1 MNDFENYIIL
11 ICSKNISRFTEKKS
25 RRDIDNTRFVEF
37 GEDWNVLVHGL
48 SRRMAEWCSYVSP
61 IEFEESDVLSYQA
74 IIFANSTKRGRTL
87 LVFRFRRVLTRHLS
101 PRSKPLEFEW
111 NPAKVGR
118 KWRFSV
124 AYFHSRRGGKK
135 KKMRVGRGERI
146 RSSARCDEAW
156 QVATGNRYVGET
168 KPSTYLLT
176 YCEGNHEKVTRARS
190 QPCYARKVKFTVDW
204 QRDKEF
210 AQ

>member
-124 AYFHSRRGGKK
+124 AYFHSRRGEKK
-135 KKMRVGRGERI
+135 KKNASRSGGEDSIVRPLRRGLTGCNGEPLRW
-146 RSSARCDEAW
+146 RDEA
-156 QVATGNRYVGET
+156 E
-168 KPSTYLLT
+168 YLLT
-176 YCEGNHEKVTRARS
+176 YLLRRKPRKSYTRSLAAVLCS
-190 QPCYARKVKFTVDW
+190 
-204 QRDKEF
+204 
-210 AQ
+210 

>member
-1 MNDFENYIIL
+1 MMFVRIADRIRGIRRIELSSDNFRQQHKAGKNAPRVSFSSRSNAPSLPEIEIVGIRVESRQGRKKMALFRGIL
-11 ICSKNISRFTEKKS
+11 
-25 RRDIDNTRFVEF
+25 
-37 GEDWNVLVHGL
+37 
-48 SRRMAEWCSYVSP
+48 
-61 IEFEESDVLSYQA
+61 
-74 IIFANSTKRGRTL
+74 
-87 LVFRFRRVLTRHLS
+87 
-101 PRSKPLEFEW
+101 PLEE
-111 NPAKVGR
+111 
-118 KWRFSV
+118 
-124 AYFHSRRGGKK
+124 GGKKK

>member
-135 KKMRVGRGERI
+135 KKKCESVGGRGFDRPP
-146 RSSARCDEAW
+146 
-156 QVATGNRYVGET
+156 VATRPDRLQRGTVTLARRSRVL
-168 KPSTYLLT
+168 TYLLT
-176 YCEGNHEKVTRARS
+176 AKETTKKLHALARS
-190 QPCYARKVKFTVDW
+190 RAMLVKSSL
-204 QRDKEF
+204 R
-210 AQ
+210 